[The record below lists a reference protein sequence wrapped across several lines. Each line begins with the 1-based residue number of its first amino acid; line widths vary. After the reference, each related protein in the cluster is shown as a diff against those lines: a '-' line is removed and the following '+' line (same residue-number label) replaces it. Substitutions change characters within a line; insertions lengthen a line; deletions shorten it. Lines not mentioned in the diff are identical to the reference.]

1 MRSLPTPLSIIL
13 CFVMMLRS
21 RSTSKMPTPGVMT
34 MACWPVLSR
43 FLLMKCFSK
52 VLSEMLR
59 TSRKFPWEA
68 DDRRAGGVET
78 PGLVW

>member
-1 MRSLPTPLSIIL
+1 MRSLPTPLSMIL
-13 CFVMMLRS
+13 CLVMMLRS
-21 RSTSKMPTPGVMT
+21 LSTSKIPTPGVMT

-68 DDRRAGGVET
+68 EESRA
-78 PGLVW
+78 